1 MKRITT
7 LFLTALLLLSLI
19 ACGAKGAWQEQYDLG
34 MRYLND
40 GNYQEAVIAFEA
52 AIEID
57 AKRPE
62 AYLGAADA
70 YMGLGDT
77 DSARS
82 ILERGYAE
90 TGDGSLKSRLD
101 ALSFVWPDDTVV
113 EWSDPVF
120 ERLVREVI
128 GIPTGDVTVKDLDRV
143 EQLVIIGDTYITIN
157 PGTEDKRYSW
167 RSISGDEANGSGSL
181 FAFYTVDEVEYTT
194 RGAITNVD
202 ALQYFRN
209 LYSVMI
215 IANHITDVSVLN
227 DMANVTDCYF
237 WGNDISDLTPLER
250 FDFTNRDGFAIQ
262 AEQFLEIGS
271 ILTIKPIESTE

>member
-7 LFLTALLLLSLI
+7 LFLTGLLLLSLI
-19 ACGAKGAWQEQYDLG
+19 ACGAKDAWQEQYDLG
-34 MRYLND
+34 MRYLNE

-57 AKRPE
+57 TKRPE

-70 YMGLGDT
+70 YVGLGDYA
-77 DSARS
+77 SARS

-101 ALSFVWPDDTVV
+101 ALPFVWPDDTVV

-120 ERLVREVI
+120 ERLVREAI
-128 GIPTGDVTVKDLDRV
+128 NIPSGDVTVKDLDQV
-143 EQLVIIGDTYITIN
+143 EHLVIMGNTYIAIN
-157 PGTEDKRYSW
+157 PDSAEGERYSW
-167 RSISGDEANGSGSL
+167 RFVSGDTGSL
-181 FAFYTVDEVEYTT
+181 LAFYGVDDVEYTT

-209 LYSVMI
+209 LFDVMI
-215 IANHITDVSVLN
+215 VANHITDVSILN
-227 DMANVTDCYF
+227 DLPNVTDCYF

-250 FDFTNRDGFAIQ
+250 FDFTNQGGFAIQ
-262 AEQFLEIGS
+262 EEQFLEIGS
-271 ILTIKPIESTE
+271 ILSIG

>member
-7 LFLTALLLLSLI
+7 LFLTGLLLLSLI

-34 MRYLND
+34 MRYLNE
-40 GNYQEAVIAFEA
+40 GNYEEAVIAFTA

-62 AYLGAADA
+62 AYLGAADG
-70 YMGLGDT
+70 YVGLGDYA
-77 DSARS
+77 SARS

-90 TGDGSLKSRLD
+90 TGDESLKNLLD
-101 ALSFVWPDDTVV
+101 ALPFVWPDDTVV

-120 ERLVREVI
+120 EQLVREAI
-128 GIPTGDVTVKDLDRV
+128 GIPSGDVTVKDLDQV
-143 EQLVIIGDTYITIN
+143 EQLVIMGDTFITIN
-157 PGTEDKRYSW
+157 PDTEYERYAW
-167 RSISGDEANGSGSL
+167 RSVSGDHTSGSGSL

-215 IANHITDVSVLN
+215 VANHITDVSVLN
-227 DMANVTDCYF
+227 DMPNVTDCYF

-250 FDFTNRDGFAIQ
+250 FDFTNHGGFAIQ
-262 AEQFLEIGS
+262 EEQFLEIGS
-271 ILTIKPIESTE
+271 ILPIG

>member
-1 MKRITT
+1 MRRLTT

-19 ACGAKGAWQEQYDLG
+19 ACGAKDAWQEQYDLG
-34 MRYLND
+34 MRYLNE
-40 GNYQEAVIAFEA
+40 GNYEEAVIAFTA

-62 AYLGAADA
+62 AYLGAADG
-70 YMGLGDT
+70 YVGLGDYA
-77 DSARS
+77 SARS

-90 TGDGSLKSRLD
+90 TGDESLKNRLD
-101 ALSFVWPDDTVV
+101 ALPFVWPDDTVV

-120 ERLVREVI
+120 ERLVREAI
-128 GIPTGDVTVKDLDRV
+128 GISSDDVTVKDLDQV
-143 EQLVIIGDTYITIN
+143 ERLVIMGDTYIAIN
-157 PGTEDKRYSW
+157 PDDAEDGRCGWRYV
-167 RSISGDEANGSGSL
+167 SGADGSGSL
-181 FAFYTVDEVEYTT
+181 FAFYAVDDVEYTT

-215 IANHITDVSVLN
+215 VANHITDVSVLN
-227 DMANVTDCYF
+227 DMPNVTDCYF

-250 FDFTNRDGFAIQ
+250 FDFTNHGGFAIQ
-262 AEQFLEIGS
+262 EEQFLEIGS
-271 ILTIKPIESTE
+271 VLPIG

>member
-250 FDFTNRDGFAIQ
+250 FDFTNRGGFAIQ

>member
-7 LFLTALLLLSLI
+7 LFLTGLLLLSLI

-34 MRYLND
+34 MRYLNE

-57 AKRPE
+57 TKRPE

-70 YMGLGDT
+70 YVGLGDYA
-77 DSARS
+77 SARS

-101 ALSFVWPDDTVV
+101 ALPFVWPDDTVV

-120 ERLVREVI
+120 EQLVREAI
-128 GIPTGDVTVKDLDRV
+128 GIPSGDVTVKDLDQV
-143 EQLVIIGDTYITIN
+143 EQLVIMGDTFITIN
-157 PGTEDKRYSW
+157 PDTEYERYAW
-167 RSISGDEANGSGSL
+167 RSVSGDHTSGSGSL

-215 IANHITDVSVLN
+215 VANHITDVSVLN
-227 DMANVTDCYF
+227 DMPNVTDCYF

-250 FDFTNRDGFAIQ
+250 FDFTNHGGFAIQ
-262 AEQFLEIGS
+262 EEQFLES
-271 ILTIKPIESTE
+271 ILPIG

>member
-7 LFLTALLLLSLI
+7 LFLTGLLLLSLI
-19 ACGAKGAWQEQYDLG
+19 ACGAKDAWQEQYDLG
-34 MRYLND
+34 FRYLNE

-62 AYLGAADA
+62 AYLGAADG
-70 YMGLGDT
+70 YVGLGDYA
-77 DSARS
+77 SARS

-90 TGDGSLKSRLD
+90 TGDESLKNRLD
-101 ALSFVWPDDTVV
+101 ALPFVWPDDTVV

-120 ERLVREVI
+120 ERLVREAI
-128 GIPTGDVTVKDLDRV
+128 GIPSGDVTVKDLDQV
-143 EQLVIIGDTYITIN
+143 EQLVIMGDTFITIN
-157 PGTEDKRYSW
+157 PDTEYERYAW
-167 RSISGDEANGSGSL
+167 RSVSGDHTSGSGSL

-215 IANHITDVSVLN
+215 VANHITDVSVLN
-227 DMANVTDCYF
+227 DMPNVTDCYF

-250 FDFTNRDGFAIQ
+250 FDFTNHGGFAIQ
-262 AEQFLEIGS
+262 EEQFLEIGS
-271 ILTIKPIESTE
+271 ILPIG

>member
-1 MKRITT
+1 MKRTMEILLALVLALT
-7 LFLTALLLLSLI
+7 LV
-19 ACGAKGAWQEQYDLG
+19 ACGGKGAWQEQYDLG
-34 MRYLND
+34 MRYLNE
-40 GNYQEAVIAFEA
+40 GNYEEAVIAFEA

-57 AKRPE
+57 PKRPE

-70 YMGLGDT
+70 YVGLGDYA
-77 DSARS
+77 SARS

-101 ALSFVWPDDTVV
+101 ALPFVWPDDTVV

-120 ERLVREVI
+120 ERLVREAI
-128 GIPTGDVTVKDLDRV
+128 GIPSGDVMVKDLDQV
-143 EQLVIIGDTYITIN
+143 KQLVIMGDTYITIN
-157 PGTEDKRYSW
+157 PGTEYERYSW
-167 RSISGDEANGSGSL
+167 RYVSGADGSGIL
-181 FAFYTVDEVEYTT
+181 NAFYGVDDVEYTT

-209 LYSVMI
+209 LYSVWIM
-215 IANHITDVSVLN
+215 ANHITDVSVLN
-227 DMANVTDCYF
+227 DMPNVVDCDF

-250 FDFTNRDGFAIQ
+250 FDFTNRGGFDRQ

-271 ILTIKPIESTE
+271 ILPIE

>member
-1 MKRITT
+1 MRRFTT
-7 LFLTALLLLSLI
+7 LLLTALLVLSLV
-19 ACGAKGAWQEQYDLG
+19 ACGGKSAWQEQYDLG
-34 MRYLND
+34 MRYLNE
-40 GNYQEAVIAFEA
+40 GNYQEAVIAFTA

-62 AYLGAADA
+62 AYLGAADG
-70 YMGLGDT
+70 YVGLGDYA
-77 DSARS
+77 SARS

-90 TGDGSLKSRLD
+90 TGDDSLKNRLD
-101 ALSFVWPDDTVV
+101 ALPFVWPDDTVV

-120 ERLVREVI
+120 ERLVREAI
-128 GIPTGDVTVKDLDRV
+128 GISSGDVTVKDLDQV
-143 EQLVIIGDTYITIN
+143 EQLVIMGDTYITIN
-157 PGTEDKRYSW
+157 PDDAERGRYSW
-167 RSISGDEANGSGSL
+167 KFISVDQANGSGSL
-181 FAFYTVDEVEYTT
+181 FAFYSVDDVEYTT

-209 LYSVMI
+209 LYSVRI

-227 DMANVTDCYF
+227 DMPNVMDCDF

-250 FDFTNRDGFAIQ
+250 FDFDQDEFAYQ

-271 ILTIKPIESTE
+271 ILVAE

>member
-19 ACGAKGAWQEQYDLG
+19 ACGAKVAWQEQYDLG

-250 FDFTNRDGFAIQ
+250 FDFTNRGGFAIQ

>member
-1 MKRITT
+1 MRRLTT

-34 MRYLND
+34 MRYLSD

-57 AKRPE
+57 TKRPE

-70 YMGLGDT
+70 YVGLGDYA
-77 DSARS
+77 SARS

-101 ALSFVWPDDTVV
+101 ALPFVWPDDTVV

-120 ERLVREVI
+120 EQLVREAI
-128 GIPTGDVTVKDLDRV
+128 GIPSGDVTVKDLDQV
-143 EQLVIIGDTYITIN
+143 EQLVIMGDTFITIN
-157 PGTEDKRYSW
+157 PDTEYERYAW
-167 RSISGDEANGSGSL
+167 RSVSGDHTSGSGSL
-181 FAFYTVDEVEYTT
+181 FAFYSVDDVEYTT

-215 IANHITDVSVLN
+215 VANHITDVSVLN
-227 DMANVTDCYF
+227 DMPNVTDCYF

-250 FDFTNRDGFAIQ
+250 FDFTNHGGFAIQ

-271 ILTIKPIESTE
+271 ILPIEPTE

>member
-7 LFLTALLLLSLI
+7 LFLTGLLLLSLI
-19 ACGAKGAWQEQYDLG
+19 ACGAKDAWQEQYDLG
-34 MRYLND
+34 FRYLNE

-57 AKRPE
+57 TKRPE
-62 AYLGAADA
+62 AYLGAADG
-70 YMGLGDT
+70 YVGLGDYA
-77 DSARS
+77 SARS

-90 TGDGSLKSRLD
+90 TGDESLKNRLD
-101 ALSFVWPDDTVV
+101 ALPFVWPDDTVV

-120 ERLVREVI
+120 EQLVREAI
-128 GIPTGDVTVKDLDRV
+128 GIPSGDVTVKDLDQV
-143 EQLVIIGDTYITIN
+143 EQLVIMGDTFITIN
-157 PGTEDKRYSW
+157 PDTEYERYAW
-167 RSISGDEANGSGSL
+167 RSVSGDHTSGSGSL

-215 IANHITDVSVLN
+215 VANHITDVSVLN
-227 DMANVTDCYF
+227 DMPNVTDCYF

-250 FDFTNRDGFAIQ
+250 FDFTNHGGFAIQ
-262 AEQFLEIGS
+262 EEQFLEIGS
-271 ILTIKPIESTE
+271 ILPIG

>member
-1 MKRITT
+1 MRRFTT
-7 LFLTALLLLSLI
+7 LLLTALLVLSLV
-19 ACGAKGAWQEQYDLG
+19 ACGGKGTWQEQYDLG
-34 MRYLND
+34 MRYLNE
-40 GNYQEAVIAFEA
+40 GNYQEAVIAFTA

-62 AYLGAADA
+62 AYLGAADG
-70 YMGLGDT
+70 YVGLGDYA
-77 DSARS
+77 SARS

-90 TGDGSLKSRLD
+90 TGDESLKNRLD
-101 ALSFVWPDDTVV
+101 ALPFVWPDDTVV

-120 ERLVREVI
+120 ERLVREAI
-128 GIPTGDVTVKDLDRV
+128 GISSGDVTVKDLDQV
-143 EQLVIIGDTYITIN
+143 EQLVIMGDTYITIN
-157 PGTEDKRYSW
+157 PDDAERGRYSW
-167 RSISGDEANGSGSL
+167 KFISVDQANGSGSL
-181 FAFYTVDEVEYTT
+181 FAFYSVDDVEYTT

-209 LYSVMI
+209 LYSVRI

-227 DMANVTDCYF
+227 DMPNVMDCDF

-250 FDFTNRDGFAIQ
+250 FDFDQDEFAYQ

-271 ILTIKPIESTE
+271 ILVAE